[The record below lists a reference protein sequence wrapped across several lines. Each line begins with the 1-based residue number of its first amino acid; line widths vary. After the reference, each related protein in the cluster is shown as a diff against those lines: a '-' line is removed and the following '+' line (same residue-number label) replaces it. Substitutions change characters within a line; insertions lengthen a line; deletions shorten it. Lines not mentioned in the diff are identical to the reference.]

1 MTLAGHP
8 WWLLPIDI
16 VAWGIAHA
24 ATGYAAHRL
33 PARMCD
39 RDNRLTRIRHPDRT
53 ERRCRFFG
61 VPRWKDSLPEAG
73 AFFAGG
79 VSKRHLTGTGND
91 ALREFASLTRRAEM
105 AHWMAFLVAPL
116 FALWNP
122 PSIASAHG
130 RLRGAG
136 ERALHRHP
144 ALQPRAGTA
153 DPVATGGRER
163 RAVARARLSGGL
175 AAKLLAHE
183 REQHAVRLAAVE
195 VVDLVRFA
203 QPVQRSPIIDRAGE
217 PSMDVDVVHQHVQQ
231 RRTRQFHR
239 RANTATCSR

>member
-39 RDNRLTRIRHPDRT
+39 RDNRLTRIRHPDST

-122 PSIASAHG
+122 PSIALLMVVYGALVNAPFIAIQRYNRVRVRRILSRREAASAG
-130 RLRGAG
+130 PSPERG
-136 ERALHRHP
+136 
-144 ALQPRAGTA
+144 
-153 DPVATGGRER
+153 
-163 RAVARARLSGGL
+163 
-175 AAKLLAHE
+175 
-183 REQHAVRLAAVE
+183 
-195 VVDLVRFA
+195 
-203 QPVQRSPIIDRAGE
+203 
-217 PSMDVDVVHQHVQQ
+217 
-231 RRTRQFHR
+231 
-239 RANTATCSR
+239 